1 MSAQAKHDP
10 SADAA
15 QDAERSADLCELL
28 GHVNARWDDERR
40 ALSRQLH
47 DNTGSSLTALAM
59 HLSLLAQQMPQE
71 RALGERIAQMKTLLN
86 KVIESNRQIQETLW
100 NDKLEF
106 LGMNVALG
114 ELGARFGERH
124 AVAVRCS
131 LPEKEP
137 AYPRNYG
144 LTLLRA
150 LEEALSNIAAHAHAS
165 EVEIVVDDNGEAL
178 MLTVKDN
185 GIGLADGALS
195 LAGKH
200 GLRVLRER
208 LRYLGGSLTLSGNGG
223 TTLTATLPA
232 PAATPA

>member
-10 SADAA
+10 SADTV
-15 QDAERSADLCELL
+15 QDAARSADLCELL
-28 GHVNARWDDERR
+28 GHLNTRWDDERR

-71 RALGERIAQMKTLLN
+71 HALGERIAQMKKLLS
-86 KVIESNRQIQETLW
+86 KVIESNRQIQESLW

-124 AVAVRCS
+124 ALTVHCS
-131 LPEKEP
+131 LPEREP
-137 AYPRNYG
+137 AYPRTYG

-165 EVEIVVDDNGEAL
+165 AVEIVVDDNGEAL

-185 GIGLADGALS
+185 GIGLTDGAVAQ
-195 LAGKH
+195 AGKH
-200 GLRVLRER
+200 GLRTLREQ
-208 LRYLGGSLTLSGNGG
+208 LRYLGGSLTLSGNSG